1 MLRYLLMRLGQSLL
15 LLFGALVLVFWMV
28 RLTGDPAA
36 LLIARDFA
44 SPEQLQEMRTALGLN
59 DPLPVQFIRYTGDV
73 LRGDLG
79 YSLRFRQPVSEVIF
93 AALPIT
99 LLLSTLAMAIALTVA
114 IPLGVI
120 GGVSPGSWKD
130 SLARLVGLLG
140 QATPTFWLA
149 LILIW
154 VFAVNLRWLP
164 SFGVDGPRSFIL
176 PAFALSI
183 GAVGQLVRLTRSAV
197 LEIRN
202 EDYIRTAR
210 SKGLSPFTIGLH
222 HIARN
227 ASIALVSVVGIQFTY
242 LMAGSIYIE
251 SIFAIPGIGWM
262 LNEAI
267 RNRDFVLVQSLTLF
281 IATFAVLIHLA
292 TDVIYSVLDPRI
304 RHR

>member
-1 MLRYLLMRLGQSLL
+1 MRLGQSLM

-79 YSLRFRQPVSEVIF
+79 YSLRFRQPVREVIF

-292 TDVIYSVLDPRI
+292 TDVIYGVLDPRI

>member
-1 MLRYLLMRLGQSLL
+1 MQRYLLNRLLQSMLL
-15 LLFGALVLVFWMV
+15 LAGVMVLVFAMV

-44 SPEQLQEMRTALGLN
+44 STEQMAEMRAALGLN
-59 DPLPVQFIRYTGDV
+59 EPLHLQFVRYAGDV

-79 YSLRFRQPVSEVIF
+79 YSLRFRQPALDAIL

-99 LLLSTLAMAIALTVA
+99 LFLSTLSMALALGIAV
-114 IPLGVI
+114 PLGII
-120 GGVSPGSWKD
+120 GGNAPGTWKD
-130 SLARLVGLLG
+130 GLARTVGLIG
-140 QATPTFWLA
+140 QVTPTFWLA

-154 VFAVNLRWLP
+154 VFAVNLHWLP
-164 SFGVDGPRSFIL
+164 SFGIDGPRSFIL
-176 PAFALSI
+176 PAIALSI
-183 GAVGQLVRLTRSAV
+183 GAIGQLVRLTRSAV
-197 LEIRN
+197 LEIRS

-210 SKGLSPFTIGLH
+210 SKGLSSITIGAN

-242 LMAGSIYIE
+242 LLAGSVYVE
-251 SIFAIPGIGWM
+251 SVFAIPGIGWM

-281 IATFAVLIHLA
+281 IATFAILINLA
-292 TDVIYSVLDPRI
+292 TDVIYGLLDPRI
-304 RHR
+304 RYR

>member
-1 MLRYLLMRLGQSLL
+1 MRLGQSLL

>member
-1 MLRYLLMRLGQSLL
+1 MRLGQSLL

-79 YSLRFRQPVSEVIF
+79 YSLRFRQPVREVIF

-281 IATFAVLIHLA
+281 IAMFAVLIHLA
-292 TDVIYSVLDPRI
+292 TDVIYGVLDPRI